1 MSITVLEPG
10 LLTSLQDLG
19 RFGYQQF
26 GVVVSGAMDTFALR
40 VANTLVANQEDAAGL
55 EITLRGPVL
64 HFEQDLLIAICGADL
79 TPTVDGHVAKL
90 GRPMAV
96 RQGSVLRFGESRHGC
111 RAYLAIAGGIDV
123 PPVMGSRSTYLRA
136 QFGGLEGRALRA
148 GDVLKT
154 HASPP
159 SVARRVQRWLDAANP
174 APLYCPSWTAVETQV
189 VSNDPVIVVRAI
201 RGAQFDWFDTASQ
214 QSFFSTEFEVTPQSD
229 RMGYRLAGP
238 RLRLRSDRE
247 MISEAVTAGTIQVPS
262 AGQPI
267 VLMADRQT
275 TGGYPKIADAAT
287 VDLSA
292 LAQARPGDKIRFQEI
307 SIEAAQQLIRTR
319 QANLEM
325 LKQALVLRE
334 NES

>member
-1 MSITVLEPG
+1 MSITVLESG
-10 LLTSLQDLG
+10 LLTSIQDLG

-26 GVVVSGAMDTFALR
+26 GVVVGGAMDPFALR
-40 VANTLVANQEDAAGL
+40 VANALVANQEDAAGL

-64 HFEQDLLIAICGADL
+64 RFERDLLIAICGADL
-79 TPTVDGHVAKL
+79 SPQVDGYPAKTW
-90 GRPMAV
+90 RPLAV
-96 RQGSVLRFGESRHGC
+96 RRGSILRFGEPQRGC

-136 QFGGLEGRALRA
+136 QIGGLEGRTLRA
-148 GDVLKT
+148 GDVLRT
-154 HASPP
+154 HP
-159 SVARRVQRWLDAANP
+159 SSESAARRVQRWLDAVSP
-174 APLYCPSWTAVETQV
+174 APLFCPCWSVAENQPVA
-189 VSNDPVIVVRAI
+189 NDSVMVVRVL
-201 RGAQFDWFDTASQ
+201 RGAQFNWFDAASQ
-214 QSFFSTEFEVTPQSD
+214 QSFFSAEFEITPQSD

-238 RLRLRSDRE
+238 PLRLVSDRE
-247 MISEAVTAGTIQVPS
+247 MISEAVTAGTVQVPP

-292 LAQARPGDKIRFQEI
+292 LAQVRPGDRLRFQEI

-319 QANLEM
+319 QAHLGM
-325 LKQALVLRE
+325 LKQALLLRE
-334 NES
+334 DES